1 MERGHGSPACPREA
15 AWVGNTSSFSYGG
28 FRNQGESEI
37 HMTDYYELL
46 EVTNTASTE
55 VIRAAYKAGVK
66 KYHPD
71 NYTDAKDKARAT
83 EQLKL
88 LNEALETLTDESRRA
103 RYDEELEEEKSFFGR
118 GSGGGNAQ
126 NAKRTQWQAAA
137 DSGHRAGGGG
147 HAAGSQGRGSDSN
160 ASGYGDTG
168 SGYGRTSGYGDTGG
182 GYSGG
187 DASQD
192 LTTRVQGLI
201 VRCKNENEY
210 LDLHNII
217 LNGSAPEAD
226 KIQMLHILDEFAKVK
241 LQQELNDESKLEDY
255 RKELKS
261 TRWSIV
267 FCLVI
272 GYFLT
277 AKISWAFLA
286 AIILSI
292 LAYCGSKDDRENFAR
307 AEQAAHLVEI
317 YRMHGFKI

>member
-1 MERGHGSPACPREA
+1 MLRKTVRLWNIWGFAHED
-15 AWVGNTSSFSYGG
+15 
-28 FRNQGESEI
+28 FRNKEESGI

-46 EVTNTASTE
+46 EVTSTASVE

-71 NYTDAKDKARAT
+71 NFTSEKDKARAT

-88 LNEALETLTDESRRA
+88 LNEALETLTDEARRA
-103 RYDEELEEEKSFFGR
+103 QYDEELEGEKRFFGKET
-118 GSGGGNAQ
+118 GGGNSQ
-126 NAKRTQWQAAA
+126 NAKKAQWQTDAGYGQT
-137 DSGHRAGGGG
+137 SGSGATSGGYGQASG
-147 HAAGSQGRGSDSN
+147 YRGRGGNSD
-160 ASGYGDTG
+160 ASGYGDMG
-168 SGYGRTSGYGDTGG
+168 SEYGRTSGHGDTDSGYGG
-182 GYSGG
+182 GDTSH
-187 DASQD
+187 D
-192 LTTRVQGLI
+192 LTTQVEALI
-201 VRCKNENEY
+201 VRCKNEEEY
-210 LDLHNII
+210 LDLHDII
-217 LNGSAPEAD
+217 LNDSAPEAD

-261 TRWSIV
+261 VRWSIV

-292 LAYCGSKDDRENFAR
+292 LAYCGAKDDRENFAR
-307 AEQAAHLVEI
+307 ADRAAHLVAI